1 MKALNICEVGEVFT
15 RNAITTSPEK
25 VGFETRGISNYKFIP
40 SKDKSKIM
48 KTITIRL
55 PDYLIEELPEEE
67 SSIYEIL
74 KLGLKQL
81 KIEKAIARYKKGGV
95 SLAKV
100 AELAGISIRE
110 MIPIAY
116 AHGLEPKYDESLVK
130 SKISPEMATQL

>member
-1 MKALNICEVGEVFT
+1 M
-15 RNAITTSPEK
+15 R
-25 VGFETRGISNYKFIP
+25 
-40 SKDKSKIM
+40 
-48 KTITIRL
+48 TITIRL
-55 PDYLIEELPEEE
+55 PDYLIKELPEEE

-100 AELAGISIRE
+100 AESAGISIRE

-116 AHGLEPKYDESLVK
+116 AHGLEPKYDESLDESEINLEIAIK
-130 SKISPEMATQL
+130 L

>member
-1 MKALNICEVGEVFT
+1 
-15 RNAITTSPEK
+15 
-25 VGFETRGISNYKFIP
+25 
-40 SKDKSKIM
+40 M

-55 PDYLIEELPEEE
+55 PEYLIEELPEEE

-81 KIEKAIARYKKGGV
+81 KIEKAIERYKKGGV

-110 MIPIAY
+110 MIPTAY
-116 AHGLEPKYDESLVK
+116 AHGLEPKYDKSLVE
-130 SKISPEMATQL
+130 SKISPDRAINL

>member
-1 MKALNICEVGEVFT
+1 MKKTVR
-15 RNAITTSPEK
+15 RN
-25 VGFETRGISNYKFIP
+25 KFISP
-40 SKDKSKIM
+40 KDKSKNM

-67 SSIYEIL
+67 SSIYKIL

-81 KIEKAIARYKKGGV
+81 KIERAIERYKKGGV

-116 AHGLEPKYDESLVK
+116 AHGLEPKYDESLDE
-130 SKISPEMATQL
+130 SKITLEKAINL

>member
-1 MKALNICEVGEVFT
+1 
-15 RNAITTSPEK
+15 
-25 VGFETRGISNYKFIP
+25 
-40 SKDKSKIM
+40 M

-55 PDYLIEELPEEE
+55 PDYLIEELPKEE

-74 KLGLKQL
+74 ELGLKQL

-116 AHGLEPKYDESLVK
+116 AHGLEPKHGESLVE
-130 SKISPEMATQL
+130 SKISLKRATKL

>member
-1 MKALNICEVGEVFT
+1 
-15 RNAITTSPEK
+15 
-25 VGFETRGISNYKFIP
+25 
-40 SKDKSKIM
+40 M

-55 PDYLIEELPEEE
+55 PDYLIEELPKEE
-67 SSIYEIL
+67 STIYEIL

-100 AELAGISIRE
+100 AESAGIAIRE

-116 AHGLEPKYDESLVK
+116 AHGLEPKYDESLDE
-130 SKISPEMATQL
+130 SEISPEMAIKL

>member
-1 MKALNICEVGEVFT
+1 M
-15 RNAITTSPEK
+15 R
-25 VGFETRGISNYKFIP
+25 
-40 SKDKSKIM
+40 
-48 KTITIRL
+48 TITIRL
-55 PDYLIEELPEEE
+55 PDYLIEELPEGE

-81 KIEKAIARYKKGGV
+81 KIEKAVERYKKGGV

-116 AHGLEPKYDESLVK
+116 AHGLEPKYDKSLDE

>member
-1 MKALNICEVGEVFT
+1 
-15 RNAITTSPEK
+15 
-25 VGFETRGISNYKFIP
+25 
-40 SKDKSKIM
+40 M

-55 PDYLIEELPEEE
+55 PDYLVEELPEEE
-67 SSIYEIL
+67 SSIYEIV

-116 AHGLEPKYDESLVK
+116 AHGLEPKYDKSLDK
-130 SKISPEMATQL
+130 SEISSEMAIKL

>member
-1 MKALNICEVGEVFT
+1 M
-15 RNAITTSPEK
+15 
-25 VGFETRGISNYKFIP
+25 
-40 SKDKSKIM
+40 
-48 KTITIRL
+48 
-55 PDYLIEELPEEE
+55 EELPEEE

-110 MIPIAY
+110 IIPVAY
-116 AHGLEPKYDESLVK
+116 AHGLEPKYDESLDD
-130 SKISPEMATQL
+130 SEIRPEMAIKL

>member
-1 MKALNICEVGEVFT
+1 MSQESENIIKKRPNE
-15 RNAITTSPEK
+15 ILK
-25 VGFETRGISNYKFIP
+25 KFIS

-55 PDYLIEELPEEE
+55 PDYLIEELPEAE
-67 SSIYEIL
+67 SSIHEIL

-100 AELAGISIRE
+100 AELAGISVRE

-116 AHGLEPKYDESLVK
+116 AHGLEPKYDESLAK
-130 SKISPEMATQL
+130 SKISLERAIRL